1 MSPGR
6 PGNRYDHAVQA
17 GNCGRRE
24 SFEPHF
30 FLPNAVHTLNLAE
43 PWMRSDVHPL
53 RPRQVLFSTTKAS
66 ILEERKVSDTSLIVS
81 YLVMPSDTNPA
92 GNVHGGVI
100 MKHIDNT
107 AGIVAY
113 RHARANVVTASID
126 RLDFHNPAFVGELL
140 TLKASLNYVGRSS
153 MEIGVR
159 VEAENLLSGE
169 VRHIAS
175 AYLTFV
181 SLDEQH
187 RPKAVPPVSLETEE
201 ACRRNKE
208 AIERN
213 RSRKL
218 EKQKERNRS
227 HHC

>member
-1 MSPGR
+1 MSTR
-6 PGNRYDHAVQA
+6 IAT
-17 GNCGRRE
+17 E
-24 SFEPHF
+24 S
-30 FLPNAVHTLNLAE
+30 
-43 PWMRSDVHPL
+43 
-53 RPRQVLFSTTKAS
+53 
-66 ILEERKVSDTSLIVS
+66 SLIVS

-181 SLDEQH
+181 SLDENH
-187 RPKAVPPVSLETEE
+187 RPKGVPQLTFETEE
-201 ACRRNKE
+201 QCRRNQE

-213 RSRKL
+213 EMRKQ
-218 EKQKERNRS
+218 EKQKEKNRGGR
-227 HHC
+227 CLPNGKA

>member
-1 MSPGR
+1 MTTR
-6 PGNRYDHAVQA
+6 TAT
-17 GNCGRRE
+17 E
-24 SFEPHF
+24 S
-30 FLPNAVHTLNLAE
+30 
-43 PWMRSDVHPL
+43 
-53 RPRQVLFSTTKAS
+53 
-66 ILEERKVSDTSLIVS
+66 SLVVS
-81 YLVMPSDTNPA
+81 YLVMPADTNPA

-140 TLKASLNYVGRSS
+140 TLKACLNYVGRSS

-181 SLDEQH
+181 SLDEKH
-187 RPKAVPPVSLETEE
+187 RPKEVPQLLFQTEGE
-201 ACRRNKE
+201 CRRNRE

-213 RSRKL
+213 KMRKL
-218 EKQKERNRS
+218 EKQKEKKALGDCLPSDGVARS
-227 HHC
+227 ESSKS

>member
-1 MSPGR
+1 M
-6 PGNRYDHAVQA
+6 D
-17 GNCGRRE
+17 
-24 SFEPHF
+24 
-30 FLPNAVHTLNLAE
+30 
-43 PWMRSDVHPL
+43 
-53 RPRQVLFSTTKAS
+53 
-66 ILEERKVSDTSLIVS
+66 ERNVKETSLIVS
-81 YLVMPSDTNPA
+81 YLVMPADTNPA

-140 TLKASLNYVGRSS
+140 TLKAGLNYVGRSS

-159 VEAENLLSGE
+159 VEAENLLSGD

-181 SLDEQH
+181 SLDENH
-187 RPKAVPPVSLETEE
+187 RPKSVPPVAFESYE

-208 AIERN
+208 ALERN
-213 RSRKL
+213 RLRKM
-218 EKQKERNRS
+218 EKQKERTQT

>member
-1 MSPGR
+1 M
-6 PGNRYDHAVQA
+6 D
-17 GNCGRRE
+17 
-24 SFEPHF
+24 
-30 FLPNAVHTLNLAE
+30 
-43 PWMRSDVHPL
+43 
-53 RPRQVLFSTTKAS
+53 
-66 ILEERKVSDTSLIVS
+66 ERNVKETSLIVS
-81 YLVMPSDTNPA
+81 YLVMPADTNPA

-140 TLKASLNYVGRSS
+140 TLKAGLNYVGRSS

-159 VEAENLLSGE
+159 VEAENLLSGD

-181 SLDEQH
+181 SLDENH
-187 RPKAVPPVSLETEE
+187 RPKSVPPVAFESDE

-208 AIERN
+208 ALERN
-213 RSRKL
+213 RLRKM
-218 EKQKERNRS
+218 EKQKERTQTHR
-227 HHC
+227 C

>member
-1 MSPGR
+1 MIAP
-6 PGNRYDHAVQA
+6 
-17 GNCGRRE
+17 
-24 SFEPHF
+24 
-30 FLPNAVHTLNLAE
+30 
-43 PWMRSDVHPL
+43 
-53 RPRQVLFSTTKAS
+53 
-66 ILEERKVSDTSLIVS
+66 RKVNDTSLIVS
-81 YLVMPSDTNPA
+81 YLVMPADTNPA

-113 RHARANVVTASID
+113 RHARSNVVTASID

-159 VEAENLLSGE
+159 VEAENLLSGD

-181 SLDEQH
+181 SLDEKH
-187 RPKAVPPVSLETEE
+187 HPKQVPELITESDE
-201 ACRRNKE
+201 ECRRNKE
-208 AIERN
+208 ATERN
-213 RSRKL
+213 NMRKL
-218 EKQKERNRS
+218 EKQKEKAKAS
-227 HHC
+227 SC